1 MASDAFFGDSAFGDS
16 SGGGVLI
23 QQGSQEQGFDGK
35 KPKLDLTGA
44 EWLSSSQG
52 VGDVQIAFVEGYIA
66 MRDGRYPDGPAL
78 IFTPAEWR
86 AFVLGARDGEFD
98 LT

>member
-1 MASDAFFGDSAFGDS
+1 MAETTTTTQMF
-16 SGGGVLI
+16 SGW
-23 QQGSQEQGFDGK
+23 D
-35 KPKLDLTGA
+35 KPELDLSNA
-44 EWLSSSQG
+44 DWQSSSQG
-52 VGDVQIAFVEGYIA
+52 TGDVQIAFVEGYIA
-66 MRDGRYPDGPAL
+66 MRDGRSPEGPSL

>member
-1 MASDAFFGDSAFGDS
+1 VAANIGTSVETS
-16 SGGGVLI
+16 SGTGTLGG
-23 QQGSQEQGFDGK
+23 GR
-35 KPKLDLTGA
+35 KPELDLAGA
-44 EWLSSSQG
+44 DWLSSSQG

-66 MRDGRYPDGPAL
+66 MRDGRQPEGPVL
-78 IFTPAEWR
+78 VFTPAEWR

>member
-1 MASDAFFGDSAFGDS
+1 MAETT
-16 SGGGVLI
+16 I
-23 QQGSQEQGFDGK
+23 QQQPLMGWE
-35 KPKLDLTGA
+35 KPELDLSNA
-44 EWLSSSQG
+44 EWQSSSRG
-52 VGDVQIAFVEGYIA
+52 RGDVQIAFVEGYIA
-66 MRDGRYPDGPAL
+66 MRDGRSPEGPSL

>member
-1 MASDAFFGDSAFGDS
+1 MADSTTT
-16 SGGGVLI
+16 
-23 QQGSQEQGFDGK
+23 EQRIAGEQ
-35 KPKLDLTGA
+35 KPDLDLTHA
-44 EWLSSSQG
+44 QWQSSSQG

-66 MRDGRYPDGPAL
+66 MRDRRSPDGPSL
-78 IFTPAEWR
+78 IFTPGEWR

>member
-1 MASDAFFGDSAFGDS
+1 MTADIGTSVDG
-16 SGGGVLI
+16 SGIGTLGAAR
-23 QQGSQEQGFDGK
+23 
-35 KPKLDLTGA
+35 KPQLDLTEA
-44 EWLSSSQG
+44 DWLSSSQG

-66 MRDGRYPDGPAL
+66 MRDGRQPEGPVL
-78 IFTPAEWR
+78 VFTPAEWR

>member
-1 MASDAFFGDSAFGDS
+1 MASEIPHGDAGTSVLGDG
-16 SGGGVLI
+16 SGHTPAN
-23 QQGSQEQGFDGK
+23 GK
-35 KPKLDLTGA
+35 KPKLDLSGA

-66 MRDGRYPDGPAL
+66 MRDGRHPDGPAL

>member
-1 MASDAFFGDSAFGDS
+1 MAERTTEQPLA
-16 SGGGVLI
+16 GG
-23 QQGSQEQGFDGK
+23 QK
-35 KPKLDLTGA
+35 KPELDLSHA
-44 EWLSSSQG
+44 QWQSSTQG
-52 VGDVQIAFVEGYIA
+52 IGDVQIAFVEGYIA
-66 MRDGRYPDGPAL
+66 MRDGRNPEGPAL

>member
-1 MASDAFFGDSAFGDS
+1 MSTSVENSDPQAPAA
-16 SGGGVLI
+16 GG
-23 QQGSQEQGFDGK
+23 
-35 KPKLDLTGA
+35 KPELDLTGA

-52 VGDVQIAFVEGYIA
+52 ADPEVGEVQIAFVEGYIA
-66 MRDGRYPDGPAL
+66 MRDSRDPDGPAL

>member
-1 MASDAFFGDSAFGDS
+1 VADSITEQRLA
-16 SGGGVLI
+16 GGPRP
-23 QQGSQEQGFDGK
+23 D
-35 KPKLDLTGA
+35 LDLAQA
-44 EWLSSSQG
+44 EWQSSTQG

-66 MRDGRYPDGPAL
+66 MRNRRSPEIPAL

-86 AFVLGARDGEFD
+86 AFVVDAREGAFD

>member
-1 MASDAFFGDSAFGDS
+1 MADSITEQRLA
-16 SGGGVLI
+16 GGPRP
-23 QQGSQEQGFDGK
+23 D
-35 KPKLDLTGA
+35 LDLAQA
-44 EWLSSSQG
+44 EWQSSAQG

-66 MRDGRYPDGPAL
+66 MRNRRSPEIPAL

-86 AFVLGARDGEFD
+86 AFVVDAREGAFD